1 MAIVE
6 QNGKK
11 YEISDEFIE
20 MVKVDLG
27 YYDNPFEG
35 DEVIE
40 KTEENIKLIKRF
52 LRVDTPLM
60 YIKEVTGWNEEEILS
75 LSEQD

>member
-60 YIKEVTGWNEEEILS
+60 YIKEVTGWDEEEILS